1 MIDEKIL
8 SKLRNNTD
16 YVSGEELCKIADVS
30 RAAIWKHIEK
40 LREEAEK
47 VRGSG

>member
-30 RAAIWKHIEK
+30 RAAIWKRIEK
-40 LREEAEK
+40 LRE
-47 VRGSG
+47 